1 LAIFAATRRASSLV
15 SSLAAD
21 PIGPVLPAFAII
33 IPKRGGPS
41 GRKVME
47 WFKRKTSIAGYQ
59 IPNWLIVLGA
69 IIIVLF
75 ILAIVLIAS
84 LILSIFY

>member
-1 LAIFAATRRASSLV
+1 
-15 SSLAAD
+15 
-21 PIGPVLPAFAII
+21 
-33 IPKRGGPS
+33 
-41 GRKVME
+41 ME